1 MRGRIV
7 YVVVAK
13 SPVLDQIL
21 AVDAVCATRER
32 AEQIVREMSAE
43 ALLFSDRMYWT
54 YIPTIEE
61 EE

>member
-13 SPVLDQIL
+13 NLILDQIIAL
-21 AVDAVCATRER
+21 DAVCATQER
-32 AEQIVREMSAE
+32 AEQIVKDMNAQSQLYHE
-43 ALLFSDRMYWT
+43 RMYWT
-54 YIPTIEE
+54 YIPTLEE

>member
-13 SPVLDQIL
+13 NRILDQII
-21 AVDAVCATRER
+21 AIDAVCATRER
-32 AEQIVREMSAE
+32 AEQLVREMTTDG
-43 ALLFSDRMYWT
+43 LLYTDRMYWT
-54 YIPTIEE
+54 YIPTLEE

>member
-13 SPVLDQIL
+13 SPVLDQII
-21 AVDAVCATRER
+21 AIDAVCATKER
-32 AEQIVREMSAE
+32 AEQIVREMQAE
-43 ALLFSDRMYWT
+43 ALLYSDRMYWT
-54 YIPTIEE
+54 YVPTLEE

>member
-13 SPVLDQIL
+13 NLILDQIIAL
-21 AVDAVCATRER
+21 DAVCATQER
-32 AEQIVREMSAE
+32 AEQIVQQMQAE
-43 ALLFSDRMYWT
+43 ALRSSERIYWT
-54 YIPTIEE
+54 YIPTFEE

>member
-13 SPVLDQIL
+13 SPVLDQII
-21 AVDAVCATRER
+21 AIDAVCATKER
-32 AEQIVREMSAE
+32 AEQIVQEMQAQ
-43 ALLFSDRMYWT
+43 ALLYSDRMYWT
-54 YIPTIEE
+54 YVPTLEE